1 MQCICREFFFFCHLQ
16 FFLLSEMY
24 VYFNFKKSSVT
35 PRAEQLE
42 IVPKHQSL
50 KPTVQN
56 ILADQVPTLYFTTAR
71 IYTQVNEELSK
82 IELSWYSLS
91 LSPSPWSLLHFW
103 LSRVL
108 LNHSYK
114 V

>member
-24 VYFNFKKSSVT
+24 VYFNFKKSYVT
-35 PRAEQLE
+35 PRAEQVE

-56 ILADQVPTLYFTTAR
+56 ILADQVPTLYFTTTR
-71 IYTQVNEELSK
+71 IYT
-82 IELSWYSLS
+82 
-91 LSPSPWSLLHFW
+91 
-103 LSRVL
+103 
-108 LNHSYK
+108 
-114 V
+114 